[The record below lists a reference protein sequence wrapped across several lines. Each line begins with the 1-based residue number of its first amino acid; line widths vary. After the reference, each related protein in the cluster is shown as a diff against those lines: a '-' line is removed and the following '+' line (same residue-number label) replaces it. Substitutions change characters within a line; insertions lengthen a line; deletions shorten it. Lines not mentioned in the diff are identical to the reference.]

1 MNGVTASPAV
11 VWRQGQ
17 HADRPSEPVIG
28 AAVPEKGAVPAIV
41 LDHEQPHQEA
51 CRRNG
56 EQQADPI
63 AGAER
68 RPHRKP
74 EQGERHRRDDEL
86 REAAREAGLA
96 IPPKDRAPSARWVR
110 AGGHQGPIRTIPDRA
125 DVAASADAKLRI
137 SGDRPEERFV
147 ISWVCHSAPVDAIAT
162 RMRVDHSGSTIAESL
177 YKTRHRHAGP
187 QRLRHHDKRVVI
199 ETGKLMTRGCT
210 DDQDLRQLDIAIS
223 RAKSREVL
231 GKLPREFHSTE
242 EKLSGRA
249 ACCWRAR
256 CRVAGP
262 ASRASACVLQERKA
276 AAVVEKL
283 ADQQLPDLQLT
294 DDLAELLSLEHP
306 NFR

>member
-1 MNGVTASPAV
+1 MNGVTASPAIV
-11 VWRQGQ
+11 RRQGQ

-28 AAVPEKGAVPAIV
+28 AAVPEKGAVTAIV

-56 EQQADPI
+56 EQQADPVT
-63 AGAER
+63 GAER

-110 AGGHQGPIRTIPDRA
+110 AGGRQGRIRTIPDRA
-125 DVAASADAKLRI
+125 GVAARADAKLRI
-137 SGDRPEERFV
+137 AGDRPEGRFV

-162 RMRVDHSGSTIAESL
+162 SIILALRLPKVCIKRDTGT
-177 YKTRHRHAGP
+177 

-231 GKLPREFHSTE
+231 GKLPREFHPTE

-262 ASRASACVLQERKA
+262 ASQASACVLQERKA